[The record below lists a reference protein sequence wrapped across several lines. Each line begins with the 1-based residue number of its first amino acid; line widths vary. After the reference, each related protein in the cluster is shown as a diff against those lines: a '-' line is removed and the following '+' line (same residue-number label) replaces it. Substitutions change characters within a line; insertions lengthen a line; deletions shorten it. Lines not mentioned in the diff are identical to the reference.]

1 VSEESSEPEGARRWW
16 VTRRW
21 WLIGAAVVVVA
32 GLVWL
37 VAAGAFGGG
46 PGTAGPVASPT
57 ASQNPNPTATP
68 VPEPSIASPTATG
81 SPTVVPTRQP
91 TSVETGLDGKVETTP
106 GVTASVKSVEAVKG
120 VAHGPGEIAG
130 PALRVTVSVKN
141 GSDKSIRTEL
151 GLINVYYGKDRTP
164 AGTLS
169 GPGAEPFP
177 GEIPAGGS
185 GTGTAVFSV
194 PSGSRGHIE
203 VEFSYSTDAPV
214 VIFSGAA

>member
-1 VSEESSEPEGARRWW
+1 MSDESSEPEGPRRWW

-37 VAAGAFGGG
+37 VAAGAFGGS
-46 PGTAGPVASPT
+46 PGTATPTAGAT

-68 VPEPSIASPTATG
+68 VPEPSVPSPTATG
-81 SPTVVPTRQP
+81 SPTVVPTQKP
-91 TSVETGLDGKVETTP
+91 TSVKTGLDGKVETTP
-106 GVTASVKSVEAVKG
+106 GVTASVKSVEAVQG
-120 VAHGPGEIAG
+120 EARGPGEIAG
-130 PALRVTVSVKN
+130 PALRITVNIKN

-151 GLINVYYGKDRTP
+151 GLINVYYGKDRRP

-169 GPGAEPFP
+169 GPGVAPFP
-177 GEIPAGGS
+177 AEIAAGGS
-185 GTGTAVFSV
+185 GTGTAVFTV
-194 PSGSRGHIE
+194 PKSSRSLIE

-214 VIFSGAA
+214 VIFSGSP